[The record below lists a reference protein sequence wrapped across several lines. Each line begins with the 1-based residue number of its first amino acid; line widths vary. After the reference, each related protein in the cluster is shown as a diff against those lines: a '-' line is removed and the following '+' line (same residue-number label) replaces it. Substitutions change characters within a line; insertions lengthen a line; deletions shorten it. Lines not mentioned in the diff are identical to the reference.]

1 VKRAYEV
8 FLANSQL
15 CRQVLDK
22 KPSADQTL
30 LDIHFEACLKLTEL
44 RDACRALETSMQSCE
59 PDERPRFAWLLKGAN
74 HNIRDL
80 IEVFETWEEMHGQA
94 LKEAHRRYAEEI
106 LRLSET
112 SVGTSSIPDFTG
124 NLLKLHAQP
133 HALLSKKEEL
143 ELGREIEQAKKAYK
157 DLSEFGWQC
166 ETRKSDLLDTIKTGQ
181 IARRRLALMNL
192 KLVASI
198 ANKVQHAFPMFHQSS
213 LTFEDLLQEGDVGL
227 LHAIEKYDWRRGYR
241 FSTYATYQI
250 RQAIRKAILQTG
262 STIRIPL
269 GRAEQIRKLR
279 VLERTFEVE
288 NGRRPT
294 QQELC
299 DALKV
304 TKRVLKSIQEYS
316 AKGNSV
322 VELDASIKGF
332 EGGDSTLLARFNDR
346 ALSPLEI
353 LSQQEE
359 QERRAH
365 ILSATMQKLTREEL
379 TAIGMR
385 YGLDGRDRANY
396 QEIAEVLGV
405 PHENSAWRLVRN
417 AIAKLQRTAVKQ
429 FGTVG
434 EDELLDQT
442 LVRSVYSNLMS
453 APASP

>member
-1 VKRAYEV
+1 
-8 FLANSQL
+8 
-15 CRQVLDK
+15 
-22 KPSADQTL
+22 
-30 LDIHFEACLKLTEL
+30 
-44 RDACRALETSMQSCE
+44 
-59 PDERPRFAWLLKGAN
+59 
-74 HNIRDL
+74 
-80 IEVFETWEEMHGQA
+80 
-94 LKEAHRRYAEEI
+94 
-106 LRLSET
+106 
-112 SVGTSSIPDFTG
+112 
-124 NLLKLHAQP
+124 
-133 HALLSKKEEL
+133 
-143 ELGREIEQAKKAYK
+143 
-157 DLSEFGWQC
+157 
-166 ETRKSDLLDTIKTGQ
+166 
-181 IARRRLALMNL
+181 
-192 KLVASI
+192 
-198 ANKVQHAFPMFHQSS
+198 
-213 LTFEDLLQEGDVGL
+213 
-227 LHAIEKYDWRRGYR
+227 
-241 FSTYATYQI
+241 
-250 RQAIRKAILQTG
+250 
-262 STIRIPL
+262 
-269 GRAEQIRKLR
+269 
-279 VLERTFEVE
+279 
-288 NGRRPT
+288 
-294 QQELC
+294 LC